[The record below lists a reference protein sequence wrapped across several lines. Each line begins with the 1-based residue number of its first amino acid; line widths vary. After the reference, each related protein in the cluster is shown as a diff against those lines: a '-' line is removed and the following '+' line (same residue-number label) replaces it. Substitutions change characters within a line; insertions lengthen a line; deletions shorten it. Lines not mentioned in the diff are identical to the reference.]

1 MTARIKLCGLM
12 LTVAISGMLPL
23 PAARADQPPSNVRI
37 GVLTLPGRSE
47 AETALR
53 DGLSDLGY
61 VEGKSV
67 TFEWKSADSNS
78 AEEYQARASALV
90 QSRVDVI
97 VAIGTPAARAALSAT
112 STIPVVFISGD
123 PIGTGLA
130 ASLAHPGANA
140 TGVSSLTT
148 DLMAKRLEL
157 LLQIAPRTRRVL
169 LLLNPDNPLHSTLL
183 EETQKVART
192 LRIHIV
198 PLSARNPAEL
208 DAALGTIQRSAGEA
222 LVVTSEGVF
231 ITNRDKIADAAR
243 RTKLP
248 TVVPTKDYW
257 GDGVLMSYGPSVRE
271 MERRAAVYID
281 KILRGA
287 KPADLPIEQGSKFDL
302 RIDLHVARELGLK
315 VPQDLLYRA
324 DEVIR

>member
-1 MTARIKLCGLM
+1 
-12 LTVAISGMLPL
+12 LP
-23 PAARADQPPSNVRI
+23 PASADQPPATVRI
-37 GVLTLPGRSE
+37 GVLTLPGRGE

-53 DGLSDLGY
+53 EGLSELGY

-67 TFEWKSADSNS
+67 TFEWKSVDSNS
-78 AEEYQARASALV
+78 ADDYQARAAALV
-90 QSRVDVI
+90 RSRVDVI

-130 ASLAHPGANA
+130 TSLAHPGGNA

-169 LLLNPDNPLHSTLL
+169 LLLNPDNPLHSTVL

-192 LRIHIV
+192 LRIHLV
-198 PLSARNPAEL
+198 PLSARNAAEL
-208 DAALGTIQRSAGEA
+208 DAALVTIQHSAGEA
-222 LVVTSEGVF
+222 LVVTSEGIF
-231 ITNRDKIADAAR
+231 RANRDKIGDAAR

-257 GDGVLMSYGPSVRE
+257 GEGVLMSYGPSVRE

-281 KILRGA
+281 KILKGA

>member
-1 MTARIKLCGLM
+1 MTARIKLRGLM
-12 LTVAISGMLPL
+12 LTVAISGVLL
-23 PAARADQPPSNVRI
+23 SPAAIADQPPAKVRI
-37 GVLTLPGRSE
+37 GVLTLPGRGE

-53 DGLSDLGY
+53 EGMSELGY
-61 VEGKSV
+61 IEGKNV

-78 AEEYQARASALV
+78 AEEYQARAAALV
-90 QSRVDVI
+90 RSKVDVI

-169 LLLNPDNPLHSTLL
+169 LLLNPDNPLHSTVL
-183 EETQKVART
+183 EETEKVART
-192 LRIHIV
+192 LRIHIE

-208 DAALGTIQRSAGEA
+208 DAALSTIRRSPGEA
-222 LVVTSEGVF
+222 LVVTSEGIFVA
-231 ITNRDKIADAAR
+231 NRDKIADAAR

-248 TVVPTKDYW
+248 TLVPTKDYW
-257 GDGVLMSYGPSVRE
+257 V
-271 MERRAAVYID
+271 
-281 KILRGA
+281 
-287 KPADLPIEQGSKFDL
+287 
-302 RIDLHVARELGLK
+302 K
-315 VPQDLLYRA
+315 VC
-324 DEVIR
+324 